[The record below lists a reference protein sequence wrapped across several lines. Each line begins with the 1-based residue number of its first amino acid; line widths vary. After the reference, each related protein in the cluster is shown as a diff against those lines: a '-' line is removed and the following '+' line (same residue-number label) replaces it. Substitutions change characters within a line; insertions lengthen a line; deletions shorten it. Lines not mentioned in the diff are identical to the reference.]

1 KEARPRKP
9 PTFPKNR
16 DPEHDKRIPATA
28 CDRIPMPVL
37 HTLAEAMTFM
47 EQLCAIAQD
56 AEVVARAEQLRDMID
71 DALFFHGS

>member
-9 PTFPKNR
+9 PTFPKNH
-16 DPEHDKRIPATA
+16 DPERGERAPAPA
-28 CDRIPMPVL
+28 RGRIPMPVL

-47 EQLCAIAQD
+47 EQLCAVAQGVD
-56 AEVVARAEQLRDMID
+56 VVARAEQLRGMID

>member
-1 KEARPRKP
+1 
-9 PTFPKNR
+9 
-16 DPEHDKRIPATA
+16 
-28 CDRIPMPVL
+28 MPVL

-71 DALFFHGS
+71 DALFFYGS